1 MTASAPGVK
10 SCEILCKRTGPRVRA
25 SVRAIVR
32 AHAGMAFRYWAW
44 PVTFHIGPMR
54 GAAPCEARPRSRIC
68 CSGLCGH
75 CSSRH
80 RAHRVLVVVLE
91 LGHVGHRSKRIDAD
105 EQLHRLGDVDRN
117 VPSKA
122 HHASAGSAG
131 RHVEAVVNV
140 DVLDGLVAE
149 MLFLP
154 SVMLNMV
161 IARAGA

>member
-1 MTASAPGVK
+1 MCRNAEEADACRCRQAVCGKPLFT
-10 SCEILCKRTGPRVRA
+10 L
-25 SVRAIVR
+25 
-32 AHAGMAFRYWAW
+32 AG
-44 PVTFHIGPMR
+44 
-54 GAAPCEARPRSRIC
+54 EARPRSRIC
-68 CSGLCGH
+68 CSGLCGQ

-80 RAHRVLVVVLE
+80 RAQRVDVVVLE
-91 LGHVGHRSKRIDAD
+91 LGHDGHRSKRREAD

-122 HHASAGSAG
+122 HRASAGSAG
-131 RHVEAVVNV
+131 RQP
-140 DVLDGLVAE
+140 DTMRPMTKSMCSTGLSRE